1 MALQNPFHINLA
13 PKPIPQLKNTT
24 GVGPQNA
31 GLPGYRPGDPGNPNG
46 ALQGVLPA
54 AAPAAPAAPAPPAPD
69 FNALTLTDPQYTTGV
84 SDLQRN
90 NDLAMQRLLHGFQ
103 GTSQSYQDN
112 ANAHNALFSGAAVHA
127 QNYAAQNYADQSA
140 QQAQNLQSG
149 QHALYTNVWN
159 RLLTQLAGGGA

>member
-1 MALQNPFHINLA
+1 MALQNPFHILA
-13 PKPIPQLKNTT
+13 AQPPKRV
-24 GVGPQNA
+24 VGPQNIGLVGGGIGGNSNPN
-31 GLPGYRPGDPGNPNG
+31 GLPGAAPPPP
-46 ALQGVLPA
+46 APA
-54 AAPAAPAAPAPPAPD
+54 AAPAAAAAPPPPD
-69 FNALTLTDPQYTTGV
+69 FNALTLTDPHYTTGV

-90 NDLAMQRLLHGFQ
+90 NDLAMQRLLQGFK

-149 QHALYTNVWN
+149 QHNLYNNVWN